1 MPTPYLEFPIRGEKI
16 SMRVQIRQEIADV
29 RTPFQHIRILD
40 TEALGK
46 ILLLDGHI
54 QLASIDERAY
64 HEALVHIPLLSLDRP
79 KRALVVGGGDG
90 GVLRELV
97 KHGSLETIDLVEID
111 AGVIETCSR
120 HLPELNGG
128 AFDDPRVHLHIADAF
143 EFMKLVRAPYD
154 FMVLDITD
162 VYEGEDGALSEQLFT
177 PEFYDDCREAMS
189 PDGMLVTQADN
200 HVFCPYSM
208 EGIVRA
214 LKPHFANLGAFQA
227 LVPSFGGYSAY
238 VWASH
243 QAEVQKDFPHTKAAR
258 LDLAYLSETTWRLA
272 GENLPFAKLYR

>member
-1 MPTPYLEFPIRGEKI
+1 MPNPFLDFPIRGEKI

-29 RTPFQHIRILD
+29 HTAFQHIRIVE

-46 ILLLDGHI
+46 ILLLDGHV
-54 QLASIDERAY
+54 QLATLDERAY
-64 HEALVHIPLLSLDRP
+64 HEALVHIPILSLENP
-79 KRALVVGGGDG
+79 GRALVVGGGDG

-97 KHGSLETIDLVEID
+97 KHEALERIDMVEID
-111 AGVIETCSR
+111 AGVVDTCR
-120 HLPELNGG
+120 KHLPELSNG
-128 AFDDPRVHLHIADAF
+128 AFDDPRVQLHIADAF
-143 EFMKLVRAPYD
+143 GFMKQVSKPYD

-177 PEFYDDCREAMS
+177 PEFYDDCRRALA

-208 EGIVRA
+208 EGIIAA
-214 LKPHFANLGAFQA
+214 LKPHFEKLGSYQA

-238 VWASH
+238 VWAS
-243 QAEVQKDFPHTKAAR
+243 QSSEVQKEFPQTKAAR

-272 GENLPFAKLYR
+272 GESLLFAKLQR

>member
-1 MPTPYLEFPIRGEKI
+1 
-16 SMRVQIRQEIADV
+16 MRVQIREVLAEV
-29 RTPFQHIRILD
+29 RTPFQNIRIVD
-40 TEALGK
+40 TECFGK
-46 ILLLDGHI
+46 ILLLDGHV
-54 QLASIDERAY
+54 QLASLDERAY
-64 HEALVHIPLLSLDRP
+64 HEALVHIPLLSLNEP

-97 KHGSLETIDLVEID
+97 KHESLQTIDMVEID
-111 AGVIETCSR
+111 VEVVETCLR
-120 HLPELNGG
+120 HLPELSNG
-128 AFDDPRVHLHIADAF
+128 AFEDPRVSLHIADAF
-143 EFMKLVRAPYD
+143 GFMKEVGEPYD

-177 PEFYDDCREAMS
+177 REFYDDCRQALK

-208 EGIVRA
+208 EGIFAA
-214 LKPHFANLGAFQA
+214 LQPHFERLGFFQA

-238 VWASH
+238 VWAS
-243 QAEVQKDFPHTKAAR
+243 QKTSVEMEFPKMKAAR

-272 GENLPFAKLYR
+272 GEKLPFAKLQR